1 MNTPFADY
9 LSPVDRELEIFRLSS
24 EALDRQVALMESA
37 ADEMLEIAYLHAES
51 AVLENHGDYNM
62 LSDFYME
69 AQQEAEEKK
78 KGAISSILDWIGRQ
92 FTKLS
97 EWLTKVF
104 GTKNNRRIDPN
115 AKYNVHKDS
124 FGLLNVLKTA
134 GSKIIEAINNVVD
147 AIITNK
153 KITFGI
159 LATSVISTI
168 SNVRLRNLVLAC
180 VPVDENG
187 KPVSRAQDAARSL
200 DSDNSTETRPGT
212 DVMETT
218 DSGISFLNN
227 INKVCGKINQYL
239 AQKNLDATNAQA
251 AAKKKKAEE
260 NEAKNAAKNQQQP
273 TEGATPNAQAKTAE
287 VKKESVDIENSL
299 YDAIQYFG
307 EAEAATGTGRNTTQ
321 QSDQSGQGGSDQAA
335 GGNTGQSGQRA
346 QSGQPTQPSQPTQ
359 PAEKP
364 AEGQADAKN
373 DPPKDQAA
381 DDKKEQKTP
390 NANDQAKQVAKDNN
404 FTLGDEAM
412 KNLRMIAS
420 ILKDVFKLLKS
431 AFEKVGQAMP
441 WVKQKV
447 DNEVDDEN
455 VEETEKKLDG
465 EESEDASDEQ
475 PNPDATNTE
484 DQPEDTGESAALF
497 AYLDGEEEA
506 NLIEEGVPE
515 EVLDTLDRLFE
526 EM

>member
-187 KPVSRAQDAARSL
+187 KPVSRAQDAAQSL
-200 DSDNSTETRPGT
+200 DSDNSTETTPGK
-212 DVMETT
+212 DVIETT

-227 INKVCGKINQYL
+227 INKVI
-239 AQKNLDATNAQA
+239 
-251 AAKKKKAEE
+251 
-260 NEAKNAAKNQQQP
+260 
-273 TEGATPNAQAKTAE
+273 
-287 VKKESVDIENSL
+287 
-299 YDAIQYFG
+299 
-307 EAEAATGTGRNTTQ
+307 
-321 QSDQSGQGGSDQAA
+321 
-335 GGNTGQSGQRA
+335 
-346 QSGQPTQPSQPTQ
+346 
-359 PAEKP
+359 
-364 AEGQADAKN
+364 
-373 DPPKDQAA
+373 
-381 DDKKEQKTP
+381 
-390 NANDQAKQVAKDNN
+390 
-404 FTLGDEAM
+404 
-412 KNLRMIAS
+412 
-420 ILKDVFKLLKS
+420 
-431 AFEKVGQAMP
+431 
-441 WVKQKV
+441 
-447 DNEVDDEN
+447 
-455 VEETEKKLDG
+455 
-465 EESEDASDEQ
+465 
-475 PNPDATNTE
+475 
-484 DQPEDTGESAALF
+484 
-497 AYLDGEEEA
+497 
-506 NLIEEGVPE
+506 
-515 EVLDTLDRLFE
+515 
-526 EM
+526 

>member
-9 LSPVDRELEIFRLSS
+9 LSPLDRELEIFRLSS

-78 KGAISSILDWIGRQ
+78 KGAISSILDWISRQ

-187 KPVSRAQDAARSL
+187 KPVSRAQDAAQSL
-200 DSDNSTETRPGT
+200 NSDSSTETVPGT
-212 DVMETT
+212 DVIETT

-273 TEGATPNAQAKTAE
+273 TEGETPKGQAKTAE

-307 EAEAATGTGRNTTQ
+307 EAEATTGTRQNTTQ
-321 QSDQSGQGGSDQAA
+321 QTAQSGQGG
-335 GGNTGQSGQRA
+335 
-346 QSGQPTQPSQPTQ
+346 SGQPTQPSQPTQ
-359 PAEKP
+359 QAEEP
-364 AEGQADAKN
+364 AEGQADAKK
-373 DPPKDQAA
+373 DQEDDQAA
-381 DDKKEQKTP
+381 DDKKVQKTP

-420 ILKDVFKLLKS
+420 ILKDVFKLLKG

-441 WVKQKV
+441 WVKKKV
-447 DNEVDDEN
+447 DNEVSDED
-455 VEETEKKLDG
+455 VKETEKNLEG
-465 EESEDASDEQ
+465 EEGEETSEKTPDEQ
-475 PNPDATNTE
+475 PDQDVTNTE
-484 DQPEDTGESAALF
+484 TQSQDTKESAALF

>member
-37 ADEMLEIAYLHAES
+37 ADEMLEIAYLLAES

-187 KPVSRAQDAARSL
+187 KPVSRAQDAAQSL
-200 DSDNSTETRPGT
+200 DSDNSTETTPGK
-212 DVMETT
+212 DVIETT

-260 NEAKNAAKNQQQP
+260 EEAKKAKP
-273 TEGATPNAQAKTAE
+273 
-287 VKKESVDIENSL
+287 KKESVDIENSL

-307 EAEAATGTGRNTTQ
+307 EAEATTGTGQNTTQ
-321 QSDQSGQGGSDQAA
+321 QTAQSGQGGSGQAA
-335 GGNTGQSGQRA
+335 GGNGQGGQSA
-346 QSGQPTQPSQPTQ
+346 QSGQPTQQSQPTQ
-359 PAEKP
+359 KKTETPQAE
-364 AEGQADAKN
+364 DR
-373 DPPKDQAA
+373 AA
-381 DDKKEQKTP
+381 DDKKDQKTP

-447 DNEVDDEN
+447 DTEVDGKN

-475 PNPDATNTE
+475 PDQDATKTE

>member
-9 LSPVDRELEIFRLSS
+9 LSPLDRDLEIFRLSS

-51 AVLENHGDYNM
+51 AVLENHGDYDM

-69 AQQEAEEKK
+69 AQKEAEEKK

-147 AIITNK
+147 AIISNK

-187 KPVSRAQDAARSL
+187 KPVSRVQDAAESL
-200 DSDNSTETRPGT
+200 DGDNSTETTTGS
-212 DVMETT
+212 DVIETT
-218 DSGISFLNN
+218 DSGISFLNS

-251 AAKKKKAEE
+251 AAKKKKAE
-260 NEAKNAAKNQQQP
+260 KDQQQP
-273 TEGATPNAQAKTAE
+273 TVAATPEEQAKKAKQE
-287 VKKESVDIENSL
+287 NESVDIENSL
-299 YDAIQYFG
+299 YDAIRYFG
-307 EAEAATGTGRNTTQ
+307 EAEATTGNRQNNTEQTGQKGQN
-321 QSDQSGQGGSDQAA
+321 GQGGSAQ
-335 GGNTGQSGQRA
+335 GQPA
-346 QSGQPTQPSQPTQ
+346 QPTQQSQQIPQKETPQ
-359 PAEKP
+359 ADDNK
-364 AEGQADAKN
+364 GQA
-373 DPPKDQAA
+373 KDQAA
-381 DDKKEQKTP
+381 DDKKDQKTP

-431 AFEKVGQAMP
+431 AFTKVGQAMP
-441 WVKQKV
+441 WVKKK
-447 DNEVDDEN
+447 VDDEVNDDN
-455 VEETEKKLDG
+455 VKETETNLEG
-465 EESEDASDEQ
+465 DEGDETPDDQNTQNATETENQ
-475 PNPDATNTE
+475 PQN
-484 DQPEDTGESAALF
+484 TGESAALF

>member
-9 LSPVDRELEIFRLSS
+9 LSPLDRELEIFRLSS

-37 ADEMLEIAYLHAES
+37 ADEMLEIAYLLAES

-187 KPVSRAQDAARSL
+187 KPVSRAQDAAQSL
-200 DSDNSTETRPGT
+200 DSDNSTETTPGK
-212 DVMETT
+212 DVIETT

-260 NEAKNAAKNQQQP
+260 EEAKNAAKNQQQP
-273 TEGATPNAQAKTAE
+273 TVGATPEEEAKKAKPKE
-287 VKKESVDIENSL
+287 ESVDIENSL

-307 EAEAATGTGRNTTQ
+307 EAEATTGTGQNTTQ
-321 QSDQSGQGGSDQAA
+321 QTAQSGQGGSGQAA
-335 GGNTGQSGQRA
+335 GGNGQGGQSA
-346 QSGQPTQPSQPTQ
+346 QSGQPTQQSQPTQ
-359 PAEKP
+359 KKTETPQAE
-364 AEGQADAKN
+364 DR
-373 DPPKDQAA
+373 AA
-381 DDKKEQKTP
+381 DDKKDQKTP

-447 DNEVDDEN
+447 DIEVDGKN
-455 VEETEKKLDG
+455 VEETEKKLEGD
-465 EESEDASDEQ
+465 ESKETPDEQ
-475 PNPDATNTE
+475 PDQDATNTE

>member
-51 AVLENHGDYNM
+51 AVLENHGDYDM

-69 AQQEAEEKK
+69 AQKEAEEKK

-92 FTKLS
+92 FAKLS

-187 KPVSRAQDAARSL
+187 KPVSRAQDASESL
-200 DSDNSTETRPGT
+200 NSDSSTETTTGN
-212 DVMETT
+212 DVIETT
-218 DSGISFLNN
+218 DSGISFLNS

-260 NEAKNAAKNQQQP
+260 KEAKAKEAAKQDVPASPDEQP
-273 TEGATPNAQAKTAE
+273 AE
-287 VKKESVDIENSL
+287 PKKESVDIENSL
-299 YDAIQYFG
+299 YDAIRYFG
-307 EAEAATGTGRNTTQ
+307 EAEATTGNARNNTR
-321 QSDQSGQGGSDQAA
+321 QSGQGGGSAPAQA
-335 GGNTGQSGQRA
+335 GGNGE
-346 QSGQPTQPSQPTQ
+346 SGQPTQPTQQAQPTQ
-359 PAEKP
+359 QKSETPKE
-364 AEGQADAKN
+364 DAN
-373 DPPKDQAA
+373 KDQAKDRAA
-381 DDKKEQKTP
+381 DDKEEQQDQKTP
-390 NANDQAKQVAKDNN
+390 SANDQAKQVAKDNN

-420 ILKDVFKLLKS
+420 ILKDVFKLLKD
-431 AFEKVGQAMP
+431 AFTKVGQAMP

-447 DNEVDDEN
+447 DSEVKGDD
-455 VEETEKKLDG
+455 VEETEKHLDG
-465 EESEDASDEQ
+465 DSEEESDDKGETPAEQGETPTGDAK
-475 PNPDATNTE
+475 
-484 DQPEDTGESAALF
+484 ESAELF
-497 AYLDGEEEA
+497 AFLDGEEEA

-515 EVLDTLDRLFE
+515 EVLDTLDRLFA